1 MNMDLDFTLMIPEF
15 IVIAAALAI
24 LLLDAL
30 RPGAHMD
37 SSPEDDPRSATAWIS
52 VAGCAGAAAWI
63 LVSLWGEGTARVSFG
78 GLFIVDAFGLFFKEV
93 ILIGAGLSLLLSD
106 TWLRQQRMPSGAA
119 HALLLLSTS
128 GMMFMV
134 SAGDLVMLF
143 LGLEVMSIP
152 IYCLAASL
160 RWDDRSVEAGVKYL
174 VLGSFATAVLLFG
187 MALLYGFTG
196 LEGAGAS
203 TKLVDIHAT
212 LAHHAGPLPMYA
224 FAGGLLAFIGLLFKI
239 SAAPFHMWTPDVYEG
254 APTCFTAFMSV
265 AVKATAAAV
274 ILRVFGGPVLGTLGL
289 TGLLW
294 GVAALTMIVGN
305 VMALVQNNVKRMLAY
320 SSIAH
325 GGYILVGV
333 LAASPEGDAAVLYY
347 ALAYTFG
354 NIAAFG
360 VLIHLSRQGHDV
372 ETFDQ
377 LRGLG
382 TRFPLVGVV
391 MLIAMLSLI
400 GIPPFAGFFAKF
412 AIFKAAVSSGYIG
425 LTVLALITSAI
436 SVGYYLRP
444 LVTMYMRPE
453 VGAPAPTPMLHPR
466 LVLGIAIAVIA
477 VVVLGLLPGR
487 YLDWAA
493 SSVLVMAL

>member
-1 MNMDLDFTLMIPEF
+1 MNIDLDFTLMVPEF
-15 IVIAAALAI
+15 IVIAAAIAV
-24 LLLDAL
+24 LLVDAL
-30 RPGAHMD
+30 QANPSMD
-37 SSPEDDPRSATAWIS
+37 ADTADDPRSVTAWIS
-52 VAGCAGAAAWI
+52 VAGCAAAAAWI
-63 LVSLWGEGTARVSFG
+63 FASLWGEGSTRVSFG
-78 GLFIVDAFGLFFKEV
+78 GLFIVDAFSLFFKEV

-106 TWLRQQRMPSGAA
+106 TWLRQQRMASGAA
-119 HALLLLSTS
+119 HALLLFSTV
-128 GMMFMV
+128 GMMYMV

-187 MALLYGFTG
+187 MALLYAFSG
-196 LEGAGAS
+196 LEGGGAS
-203 TKLVDIHAT
+203 TQLADIHAA
-212 LAHHAGPLPMYA
+212 LAHHAGPLPLYT
-224 FAGGLLAFIGLLFKI
+224 FAGGLFAMVGLLFKI
-239 SAAPFHMWTPDVYEG
+239 SAAPFHLWTPDVYEG
-254 APTCFTAFMSV
+254 APTCFTAYMSV

-274 ILRVFGGPVLGTLGL
+274 ILRVFGGPALEAFGL

-305 VMALVQNNVKRMLAY
+305 VMALVQDNVKRMLAY

-333 LAASPEGDAAVLYY
+333 LAASPAGDAAVLYY

-372 ETFDQ
+372 QTFDD

-382 TRFPLVGVV
+382 GRFPIVGLV

-412 AIFKAAVSSGYIG
+412 AIFKAAVSGGYIG

-444 LVTMYMRPE
+444 LVVMYMKPE
-453 VGAPAPTPMLHPR
+453 VGTPAPTPVIHPR
-466 LVLGIAIAVIA
+466 LALGIAIATVA
-477 VVVLGLLPGR
+477 VVVLGLLPDR